1 MATVAPSAIA
11 PLPVDTGRRPWRWLL
26 LAPLAALLVLLMV
39 VVMRWM
45 IDSPHL
51 EGPPGED
58 SLPVSQIVKAEQQK
72 PPEADDAAARL
83 PELAP
88 PPPPDSPPS
97 LARASLPNVPT
108 SSIPISVPD
117 VNVAAVGIGSA
128 DLGIGAGLGSSGVF
142 GGFAGGGNGSGNGGG
157 GGGGGRGD
165 GGFKG
170 RELVPLSTAR
180 PQMPDWACKKK
191 IRGWVEVVFVVT
203 PGGQV
208 ENVRI
213 VDAEPRGVYE
223 GAAIESVGN
232 WIYPKG
238 KTPAEV
244 KQRVEMDPA
253 DCAYNYR

>member
-1 MATVAPSAIA
+1 MAV
-11 PLPVDTGRRPWRWLL
+11 
-26 LAPLAALLVLLMV
+26 PLAALLTLLMV

-45 IDSPHL
+45 IFSPHID
-51 EGPPGED
+51 GPPGDEA
-58 SLPVSQIVKAEQQK
+58 LPVSQIVKSPDQK
-72 PPEADDAAARL
+72 PPEPEDAAKL
-83 PELAP
+83 PELDA

-97 LARASLPNVPT
+97 LARASLPAIPT
-108 SSIPISVPD
+108 SSIPISVPE
-117 VNVAAVGIGSA
+117 VNVATVGLGTA
-128 DLGIGAGLGSSGVF
+128 DLGIGAGLGTSGAF
-142 GGFAGGGNGSGNGGG
+142 GGFAGGGTGNG

-165 GGFKG
+165 GSFRG

-180 PQMPDWACKKK
+180 PQMPEWACKKQ

-203 PGGQV
+203 PGGRV

-238 KTPAEV
+238 KTAAEV

>member
-1 MATVAPSAIA
+1 MAAIA
-11 PLPVDTGRRPWRWLL
+11 NLGTQNRRSPWRWLL
-26 LAPLAALLVLLMV
+26 LPPLAALIVLLMV
-39 VVMRWM
+39 VLMRWM
-45 IDSPHL
+45 IWSPHID
-51 EGPPGED
+51 GPPGDE
-58 SLPVSQIVKAEQQK
+58 SLPVSQIVKAEDQK
-72 PPEADDAAARL
+72 PPEPDDAAAKL

-97 LARASLPNVPT
+97 LARASLPNIPT
-108 SSIPISVPD
+108 SSIPISVPE
-117 VNVAAVGIGSA
+117 VNVAAIGIGTA
-128 DLGIGAGLGSSGVF
+128 DLGIGAGLGTSGVF
-142 GGFAGGGNGSGNGGG
+142 GGFAGGGNGTGNGGGG

-191 IRGWVEVVFVVT
+191 IRGWVEVVFVVK
-203 PGGQV
+203 PNGLV

-213 VDAEPRGVYE
+213 VDADPKGVYE

-238 KTPAEV
+238 KTAAEV
-244 KQRVEMDPA
+244 KQKVEMDPA

>member
-1 MATVAPSAIA
+1 MAAVAQAA
-11 PLPVDTGRRPWRWLL
+11 LPPRRDRASRGPWRWLL
-26 LAPLAALLVLLMV
+26 LLPLAALIVLLMV
-39 VVMRWM
+39 VLMRWL
-45 IDSPHL
+45 IWSPHI
-51 EGPPGED
+51 EGPPGDEA
-58 SLPVSQIVKAEQQK
+58 LPVSQIVKAEQQK
-72 PPEADDAAARL
+72 PPEPDDAAARL

-97 LARASLPNVPT
+97 LARASMPNIPT
-108 SSIPISVPD
+108 SSIPISVPE
-117 VNVAAVGIGSA
+117 VNVAAIGIGTA

-157 GGGGGRGD
+157 GGGGRGD

-180 PQMPDWACKKK
+180 PQMPEWACKKR

-213 VDAEPRGVYE
+213 VDADPRGVYE
-223 GAAIESVGN
+223 GAAIESVGH

-238 KTPAEV
+238 KTAAEV

>member
-1 MATVAPSAIA
+1 MAAVAS
-11 PLPVDTGRRPWRWLL
+11 PVTPPRRASPWRWFVLP
-26 LAPLAALLVLLMV
+26 PLAALIVLLMV
-39 VVMRWM
+39 VLMRWM
-45 IDSPHL
+45 IWSPHID
-51 EGPPGED
+51 GPPGDE
-58 SLPVSQIVKAEQQK
+58 SLPVSQIVKAEEQK
-72 PPEADDAAARL
+72 PPEPDDAAAKL

-97 LARASLPNVPT
+97 LARASLPNIPT
-108 SSIPISVPD
+108 SSIPISVPE
-117 VNVAAVGIGSA
+117 VNVATVGIGTA
-128 DLGIGAGLGSSGVF
+128 DLGIGAGLGTSGVF

-213 VDAEPRGVYE
+213 VDADPKGVYE
-223 GAAIESVGN
+223 AAAIESVGN

-238 KTPAEV
+238 KQPAEV

>member
-1 MATVAPSAIA
+1 MAAIA
-11 PLPVDTGRRPWRWLL
+11 NPGTQNRRSPWRWLL
-26 LAPLAALLVLLMV
+26 LPPLAALIVLLMV
-39 VVMRWM
+39 VLMRWM
-45 IDSPHL
+45 IWSPHID
-51 EGPPGED
+51 GPPGDE
-58 SLPVSQIVKAEQQK
+58 SLPVSQIVKAEDQK
-72 PPEADDAAARL
+72 PPEPDDAAAKL

-97 LARASLPNVPT
+97 LARASLPNIPT
-108 SSIPISVPD
+108 SSIPISVPE
-117 VNVAAVGIGSA
+117 VNVAAIGIGTA

-142 GGFAGGGNGSGNGGG
+142 GGFAGGGNGTGNGGGG

-191 IRGWVEVVFVVT
+191 IRGWVEVVFVVK
-203 PGGQV
+203 PNGLV

-213 VDAEPRGVYE
+213 VDADPKGVYE

-238 KTPAEV
+238 KTAAEV
-244 KQRVEMDPA
+244 KQKVEMDPA